1 MQGNMPDDML
11 KGKIAVVA
19 GATRGAGRG
28 IAIELGSAGAVVY
41 VTGRTTRSL
50 PSEYNRPETIEET
63 ADLVNGAGGTGIAIR
78 LDHTDPAQVEALY
91 EAIQKHQGRLD
102 ILVNDMWG
110 GEGRTRW
117 DTPLWEQPLTQ
128 GLHVL
133 RNATESHI
141 ITNHYLL
148 KLLFQRPGGLL
159 FEVSDG
165 TLDYN
170 LTHYRCGCLFYDLS
184 KIIINRVAWSLSK
197 ELAKYQCTSIG
208 ITPGW
213 LRSEMMLDHYHVTEE
228 NWRDAVRQDAGFI
241 NSETPRFVGRAVA
254 HLAADSDASRFN
266 GTSLT
271 AYDVSQIYGFTD
283 LDGRQ
288 PNCWGANQ

>member
-1 MQGNMPDDML
+1 MHDNAL
-11 KGKIAVVA
+11 KNKIAVVA

-28 IAIELGSAGAVVY
+28 IAIELGAAGAIVY
-41 VTGRTTRSL
+41 VTGRTTKSQ

-63 ADLVNGAGGTGIAIR
+63 AELVNSAGGTGIAVN
-78 LDHTDPAQVEALY
+78 LDHTDPEQVEALY
-91 EAIQKHQGRLD
+91 ETIRKHHSRLD
-102 ILVNDMWG
+102 ILVNDIWG
-110 GEGRTRW
+110 GEGKTQW
-117 DTPLWEQPLTQ
+117 DTPLWEHPLSQ
-128 GLHVL
+128 GIHVL

-148 KLLFQRPGGLL
+148 KLLIQHPGGVL

-170 LTHYRCGCLFYDLS
+170 LTHYRCNCLFYDLS
-184 KIIINRVAWSLSK
+184 KIIVNRMTWSLSI
-197 ELAKYQCTSIG
+197 ELAKHQCTSIG

-228 NWRDAVRQDAGFI
+228 NWQDAIQQDAGFI
-241 NSETPRFVGRAVA
+241 NTETPRFIGRAIA
-254 HLAADSDASRFN
+254 YLSADPNVHRFN
-266 GTSLT
+266 GKSLT
-271 AYDVSQIYGFTD
+271 AYDVSQVYGFTD

-288 PNCWGANQ
+288 PNCWGANL

>member
-1 MQGNMPDDML
+1 MSDDML
-11 KGKIAVVA
+11 RGKIAAVA

-41 VTGRTTRSL
+41 VTGRTTKSR
-50 PSEYNRPETIEET
+50 PSEYNRPETIGET
-63 ADLVNGAGGTGIAIR
+63 AGLVDRAGGNGIAVS
-78 LDHTDPAQVEALY
+78 LDHTDPGQVEALY
-91 EAIQKHQGRLD
+91 ETIRRNHGRLD

-117 DTPLWEQPLTQ
+117 DTPLWEQPLSQ
-128 GLHVL
+128 SIQVL

-148 KLLFQRPGGLL
+148 KLLIQNPGGVL

-170 LTHYRCGCLFYDLS
+170 ITHYRCGCLFYDLA
-184 KIIINRVAWSLSK
+184 KIIINRMAWSLAI
-197 ELAKYQCTSIG
+197 ELAKYHCVSIG

-213 LRSEMMLDHYHVTEE
+213 LRSEMMLDHYRVTEE
-228 NWRDAVRQDAGFI
+228 NWRDAIRQDAGFI
-241 NSETPRFVGRAVA
+241 NSETPRFVGRAIA
-254 HLAADSDASRFN
+254 HLAADPDVSRFN
-266 GTSLT
+266 GASLT

-288 PNCWGANQ
+288 PNCWKADP

>member
-1 MQGNMPDDML
+1 MTVNML
-11 KGKIAVVA
+11 EGKIAVVA

-28 IAIELGSAGAVVY
+28 IAIELGSAGAIVY
-41 VTGRTTRSL
+41 VTGRTTKSQ

-63 ADLVNGAGGTGIAIR
+63 AEFVNGAGGTGIAVN
-78 LDHTDPAQVEALY
+78 LDHANPAQVEALY
-91 EAIQKHQGRLD
+91 ETIQKHHGRLD

-110 GEGRTRW
+110 GEGKTRW
-117 DTPLWEQPLTQ
+117 DTPIWEQPLSQ
-128 GLHVL
+128 GIHVL

-148 KLLFQRPGGLL
+148 KVMIQHPGGVL

-170 LTHYRCGCLFYDLS
+170 LIHYRCNCLFYDLS
-184 KIIINRVAWSLSK
+184 KIIINRMAWSLSR
-197 ELAKYQCTSIG
+197 ELVKHQCTSIG

-228 NWRDAVRQDAGFI
+228 NWQEAIQQDAGFI
-241 NSETPRFVGRAVA
+241 NTETPRFIGRAIA
-254 HLAADSDASRFN
+254 YLSADPNVSRFN

-271 AYDVSQIYGFTD
+271 AYDVSQVYGFTD

>member
-1 MQGNMPDDML
+1 MSDKML
-11 KGKIAVVA
+11 KDKIALVA

-41 VTGRTTRSL
+41 VTGRTTKSQ
-50 PSEYNRPETIEET
+50 PSDYNRPETIEET
-63 ADLVNGAGGTGIAIR
+63 AEFVNSAGGTGIAVN
-78 LDHTDPAQVEALY
+78 LDHTNPPQVEALC
-91 EAIQKHQGRLD
+91 ETIQKHHGRLD
-102 ILVNDMWG
+102 ILVNDIWG
-110 GEGRTRW
+110 GEGKTQW
-117 DTPLWEQPLTQ
+117 NVPIWEQSLSQ

-141 ITNHYLL
+141 VTNHYLL
-148 KLLFQRPGGLL
+148 KLLIQHPGGVL

-170 LTHYRCGCLFYDLS
+170 LTHYRCHCLFYDLS
-184 KIIINRVAWSLSK
+184 KIIVNRVAWSLSI

-213 LRSEMMLDHYHVTEE
+213 LRSEMMLEHYHVTEA
-228 NWRDAVRQDAGFI
+228 NWQEAIQQDAGFV
-241 NSETPRFVGRAVA
+241 NTETPRFIGRAIA
-254 HLAADSDASRFN
+254 YLSADPDVSRFN

-271 AYDVSQIYGFTD
+271 AYDVSQVYGFTD

-288 PNCWGANQ
+288 PNCWGAKQ